1 MGWYET
7 NVLTSVGSQIQLIQT
22 NAIADKSRFNSH
34 IISHPCDKIDQKKHG
49 PSSQIQIIIG

>member
-34 IISHPCDKIDQKKHG
+34 IISHPCDKIDQKNMDQVARFK
-49 PSSQIQIIIG
+49 S